1 MAQARKFTSLKAA
14 HDWLIKRGYSLTD
27 MHVWSNGKV
36 TAWVSIQ
43 LGGIRP
49 TFIVSE
55 G

>member
-1 MAQARKFTSLKAA
+1 MAKARKFYSLKAA
-14 HDWLIKRGYSLTD
+14 QDWLTKRGYSLTG

>member
-14 HDWLIKRGYSLTD
+14 QDWLVAHGYSLTG

-43 LGGIRP
+43 LGGTRP